1 MKKRLNTFLLIIVLL
16 LFSIVFVYLQI
27 IIFGNPKE
35 TFFLIIQDLIFLPI
49 NIIIVTLVIGEI
61 FKNKERNSR
70 ILKLNI
76 LINEF
81 FSEAGNSLILSLNLI
96 IDNYSDIKSTVNFS
110 SCYPEKKLF
119 KQINSTIEPKI
130 NILRM
135 NENLISLYHLLDEKK
150 HIIISMFENPNI
162 LEHDS
167 FTNML
172 LATHHLL
179 DELRIRDD
187 LMSLEED
194 DAAHI
199 ANDIKRA
206 YIPLV
211 REFVSYMK
219 HLKREYPYIHS
230 LVIRKNIF

>member
-110 SCYPEKKLF
+110 SC
-119 KQINSTIEPKI
+119 
-130 NILRM
+130 
-135 NENLISLYHLLDEKK
+135 
-150 HIIISMFENPNI
+150 
-162 LEHDS
+162 
-167 FTNML
+167 
-172 LATHHLL
+172 
-179 DELRIRDD
+179 
-187 LMSLEED
+187 
-194 DAAHI
+194 
-199 ANDIKRA
+199 
-206 YIPLV
+206 
-211 REFVSYMK
+211 
-219 HLKREYPYIHS
+219 
-230 LVIRKNIF
+230 